1 MNNLIQNYKIILK
14 ELTKNCNHIKTNR
27 QIRLP
32 KMSDL
37 ELVALNITAEYM
49 SINSEL
55 QLFRC
60 ISGTVLDGK
69 IERSVYNKRRRKL
82 FPYIEKIRE
91 TLSSKFSDFTNV
103 YIVDSTPIEICKISR
118 ANRSAICS
126 TDEIKPAFGYCA
138 AQKSRYFGY
147 KLHAVCDKN
156 GIFHSFDFTPANVH
170 DVNYLNDIKGNL
182 QNCLLIGDRGYISK
196 EFQVD
201 LFNYSRINLSVPM
214 RKNQHD
220 FVAFSKMKSKIRKRI
235 ETNISQLCG
244 QFTININFAKTFQGL
259 ATRIVSKI
267 TSFTMIQ
274 YLNFFVFKRS
284 LNKLKINLC

>member
-14 ELTKNCNHIKTNR
+14 ELTKISGHIKTTK

-69 IERSVYNKRRRKL
+69 IERSVYNKRKRKL
-82 FPYIEKIRE
+82 LPYIEKIRE
-91 TLSSKFSDFTNV
+91 TLSNNFSDFTDV
-103 YIVDSTPIEICKISR
+103 FIVDSTPIEICKISR
-118 ANRSAICS
+118 ANRSAICA
-126 TDEIKPAFGYCA
+126 TDEIKPSFGYCA

-156 GIFHSFDFTPANVH
+156 GIFHSFDFSPANLH
-170 DVNYLNDIKGNL
+170 DINYLNDIKENF

-196 EFQVD
+196 ELQVD
-201 LFNYSRINLSVPM
+201 LFNFSKINLSVPM

-220 FVAFSKMKSKIRKRI
+220 FVEFSRTKSKMRKRI

-244 QFTININFAKTFQGL
+244 QFNININFAKTFQGL

>member
-14 ELTKNCNHIKTNR
+14 ELTKISGHIKTTK

-69 IERSVYNKRRRKL
+69 IERSVYNKRKRKL
-82 FPYIEKIRE
+82 FPYIEKIRQ
-91 TLSSKFSDFTNV
+91 TLSNKFADFTDV
-103 YIVDSTPIEICKISR
+103 FIVDSTPIEICKISR
-118 ANRSAICS
+118 ANRSAICT
-126 TDEIKPAFGYCA
+126 TDEIKPSFGYCA

-156 GIFHSFDFTPANVH
+156 GIFHSFDFSPANVH
-170 DVNYLNDIKGNL
+170 DVNYLNDIKENF

-196 EFQVD
+196 EIQMD

-220 FVAFSKMKSKIRKRI
+220 FVEFSRMKSKIRKRI

-244 QFTININFAKTFQGL
+244 QFTINTNFAKTFQGL

>member
-14 ELTKNCNHIKTNR
+14 ELTNICKHLTTTK
-27 QIRLP
+27 QIRIP

-37 ELVALNITAEYM
+37 ELVALNVTAEYM

-60 ISGTVLDGK
+60 ISGTDLDGK
-69 IERSVYNKRRRKL
+69 IERSVYNKRKRKL
-82 FPYIEKIRE
+82 LPYIEKIRE
-91 TLSSKFSDFTNV
+91 TLSNKFSDFTDV
-103 YIVDSTPIEICKISR
+103 FIVDSTPIEICKISR
-118 ANRSAICS
+118 ANRSAICA
-126 TDEIKPAFGYCA
+126 TDEIKPSFGYCA

-156 GIFHSFDFTPANVH
+156 GIFHSFDFSHANVH
-170 DVNYLNDIKGNL
+170 DVNYLNDIKENF

-196 EFQVD
+196 EIQMD

-220 FVAFSKMKSKIRKRI
+220 FVKFLRIKSKIRKRI

-244 QFTININFAKTFQGL
+244 QFIINTNFSKTFSRFGDKNS
-259 ATRIVSKI
+259 TK
-267 TSFTMIQ
+267 
-274 YLNFFVFKRS
+274 K
-284 LNKLKINLC
+284 

>member
-1 MNNLIQNYKIILK
+1 MNNLIQNYEIILK
-14 ELTKNCNHIKTNR
+14 ELTNTCGHIETVR
-27 QIRLP
+27 QIRVP
-32 KMSDL
+32 KLSDR

-60 ISGTVLDGK
+60 ISGTYLDGT
-69 IERSVYNKRRRKL
+69 IERSVYNKRKRKL
-82 FPYIEKIRE
+82 LPYIEKIRE
-91 TLSSKFSDFTNV
+91 TLSSKFSEFSNV
-103 YIVDSTPIEICKISR
+103 FIVDSTPIEICKVSR
-118 ANRSAICS
+118 AKRSGICS
-126 TDEIKPAFGYCA
+126 TEQIKPAFGYCA
-138 AQKSRYFGY
+138 AQKTRYYGY

-156 GIFHSFDFTPANVH
+156 GIFHSFDFSPANVH
-170 DVNYLNDIKGNL
+170 DVNYLLDIKDNFK
-182 QNCLLIGDRGYISK
+182 NCVLIGDRGYISK
-196 EFQVD
+196 ELQVD
-201 LFNYSRINLSVPM
+201 LFNCSRINLSVPM
-214 RKNQHD
+214 RKNQQD
-220 FVAFSKMKSKIRKRI
+220 FVEFSKIKSRIRKRI

-244 QFTININFAKTFQGL
+244 QFSININFAKTFQGL

>member
-1 MNNLIQNYKIILK
+1 MNNLIQNYEIILK
-14 ELTKNCNHIKTNR
+14 ELTKTCKHITSNK

-32 KMSDL
+32 KLSDL

-91 TLSSKFSDFTNV
+91 TLSSKFSDFTDV
-103 YIVDSTPIEICKISR
+103 FIVDSTPIEICKISR

-126 TDEIKPAFGYCA
+126 TEEVKPAFGYCA

-182 QNCLLIGDRGYISK
+182 QNCLLIADRGYISK

-259 ATRIVSKI
+259 ATRIISKI

-284 LNKLKINLC
+284 LNKLKVNLC

>member
-1 MNNLIQNYKIILK
+1 MNNLIQNYEIILK
-14 ELTKNCNHIKTNR
+14 ELTKTCKHITSNK

-32 KMSDL
+32 KLSDL

-91 TLSSKFSDFTNV
+91 TLSSKFSDFTDV
-103 YIVDSTPIEICKISR
+103 FIVDSTPIEICKISR

-126 TDEIKPAFGYCA
+126 TEEVKPAFGYCA

-220 FVAFSKMKSKIRKRI
+220 FVEFSKMKSKIRKRI

-284 LNKLKINLC
+284 LNKLKVNLC

>member
-14 ELTKNCNHIKTNR
+14 ELTKISGHIKTTK

-69 IERSVYNKRRRKL
+69 IERSVYNKRKRKL
-82 FPYIEKIRE
+82 LPYIEKIRE
-91 TLSSKFSDFTNV
+91 TLSGKFADFTDV
-103 YIVDSTPIEICKISR
+103 FIVDSTPIEICKISR
-118 ANRSAICS
+118 ANRSAICA
-126 TDEIKPAFGYCA
+126 TDEIKPSFGYCA

-156 GIFHSFDFTPANVH
+156 GIFHSFDFSPANVH
-170 DVNYLNDIKGNL
+170 DVNYLNDIKENF

-196 EFQVD
+196 EIQMD

-220 FVAFSKMKSKIRKRI
+220 FVEFSRMKSKIRKRI

-244 QFTININFAKTFQGL
+244 QFSININFAKTFQGL

>member
-14 ELTKNCNHIKTNR
+14 ELTKISGHIKTTK

-69 IERSVYNKRRRKL
+69 IERSVYNKRKRKL
-82 FPYIEKIRE
+82 LPYIEKIRQ
-91 TLSSKFSDFTNV
+91 TLSNKFADFTDV
-103 YIVDSTPIEICKISR
+103 FIVDSTPIEICKISR
-118 ANRSAICS
+118 ANRSAICA
-126 TDEIKPAFGYCA
+126 TDEIKPSFGYCA

-156 GIFHSFDFTPANVH
+156 GIFHSFDFSPANVH
-170 DVNYLNDIKGNL
+170 DVNYLNDVKENF
-182 QNCLLIGDRGYISK
+182 QNCLLIGDRGYVSK
-196 EFQVD
+196 EIQMD

-214 RKNQHD
+214 RKNQHN
-220 FVAFSKMKSKIRKRI
+220 FVEFSRMKSKIRKRI

-244 QFTININFAKTFQGL
+244 QFTINTNFAKTFQGL

>member
-1 MNNLIQNYKIILK
+1 MNNLIRNYKIILK
-14 ELTKNCNHIKTNR
+14 ELTKISGHIKTTK

-69 IERSVYNKRRRKL
+69 IERSVYNKRKRKL
-82 FPYIEKIRE
+82 LPYIEKIRE
-91 TLSSKFSDFTNV
+91 TLSGKFADFTDV
-103 YIVDSTPIEICKISR
+103 FIVDSTPIEICKISR
-118 ANRSAICS
+118 ANRSAICT
-126 TDEIKPAFGYCA
+126 TDEIKPSFGYCA

-156 GIFHSFDFTPANVH
+156 GIFHSFDFSPANVH
-170 DVNYLNDIKGNL
+170 DVNYLNDIKENF

-196 EFQVD
+196 EIQMD

-220 FVAFSKMKSKIRKRI
+220 FVEFSRMKSKIRKRI

-244 QFTININFAKTFQGL
+244 QFTINTNFAKTFQGL